1 MKDRWGGTPL
11 ADAVREG
18 HHSVTKLL
26 VSHKAELQMAESE
39 SAGMLCDFTQ
49 KGDIDKT
56 TQLLDAGCP
65 VNAADYDG
73 RTALHLAC
81 SEGLATGEPNRTFGS
96 VAPHAHAVAALL
108 TARVRSAVGAAT
120 CKSSPS

>member
-1 MKDRWGGTPL
+1 M
-11 ADAVREG
+11 REG
-18 HHSVTKLL
+18 HHSVTSLL
-26 VSHKAELQMAESE
+26 VSSKAELQMATSE

-81 SEGLATGEPNRTFGS
+81 SEGNLQIVTKLVE
-96 VAPHAHAVAALL
+96 
-108 TARVRSAVGAAT
+108 RSAAQGRTVYEDRDEFMRRQQEAQDDMWGI
-120 CKSSPS
+120 KFEPL